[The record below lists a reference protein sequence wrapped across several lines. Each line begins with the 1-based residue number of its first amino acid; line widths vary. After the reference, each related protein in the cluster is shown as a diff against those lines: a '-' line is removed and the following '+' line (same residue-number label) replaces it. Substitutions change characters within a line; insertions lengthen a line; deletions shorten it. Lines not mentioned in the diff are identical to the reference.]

1 MHWESI
7 VMYPRDVKSFYLIGL
22 EARVP
27 VGVFDVTIERS
38 GSSSDEF
45 IIKAKTIEWGNSR
58 LSALREFLAGE
69 NSGGVRVQVRTA
81 YRAGLGQSLKFVLR
95 WLGFD
100 VRWFK
105 MVNADPTIVP
115 LKAGNDFEVLRNIAY
130 LHAVHNHVVVGVVSK
145 RYPVLHSNATPI
157 MHAILMKSNYN
168 HNKHLIQQQVP
179 RKIIE
184 KLPRVTL
191 A

>member
-1 MHWESI
+1 MHWEPV

-22 EARVP
+22 EVKVP
-27 VGVFDVTIERS
+27 IGIFSVDVEK
-38 GSSSDEF
+38 GGGDEF
-45 IIKAKTIEWGNSR
+45 VIKAKVVEWGYSR
-58 LSALREFLAGE
+58 LSALRDFLAGE
-69 NSGGVRVQVRTA
+69 NSGVVRTQVRTA

-100 VRWFK
+100 VRWFR

-115 LKAGNDFEVLRNIAY
+115 LKASDDLEVLRNIAY
-130 LHAVHNHVVVGVVSK
+130 LHAVHNHVVVNVVGR

-168 HNKHLIQQQVP
+168 HNKHLIMQHVP

-184 KLPRVTL
+184 KLPKITL